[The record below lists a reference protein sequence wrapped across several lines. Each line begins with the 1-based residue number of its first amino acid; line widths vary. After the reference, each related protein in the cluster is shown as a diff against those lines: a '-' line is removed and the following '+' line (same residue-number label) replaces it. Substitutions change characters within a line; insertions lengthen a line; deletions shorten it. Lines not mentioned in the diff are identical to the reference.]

1 MTKQMKQPFYPEI
14 DKPVFIKGINK
25 KGIVK
30 EAELATERSK
40 VTYFSREN
48 DQRITAWFSNSQLEE
63 YRPKTKNKN
72 NDYAM
77 IRDVHIKFN
86 SKVANTPTMLTRDEY
101 CDKYGDQVAMLST
114 QMKRVSAAGHGGEVL
129 ARAAYIIEEI
139 SEFLKATTLK
149 DQIDAL
155 GDGRYFIGGTTVMA
169 GVDLDPIMKIIN
181 DSNLGKLWP
190 DGKPRFDETG
200 KWMKPD
206 NWAKDHAPESKIE
219 AEIKRQASC
228 N

>member
-1 MTKQMKQPFYPEI
+1 MKQPFYKKEDAVFVKGIRKKGVVKEI
-14 DKPVFIKGINK
+14 D
-25 KGIVK
+25 
-30 EAELATERSK
+30 
-40 VTYFSREN
+40 REN
-48 DQRITAWFSNSQLEE
+48 NRYKVRYFNKQDKPLVIWFNPDQLDKYKKKPE
-63 YRPKTKNKN
+63 KKN

-77 IRDVHIKFN
+77 IRDVHVKFN
-86 SKVANTPTMLTRDEY
+86 SKVANTPTMLTYDEY
-101 CDKYGDQVAMLST
+101 CDEYGDYIAMLST
-114 QMKRVSAAGHGGEVL
+114 QMKEASAAGRGGEVL

-139 SEFLKATTLK
+139 AEFLKAKTLK

-155 GDGRYFIGGTTVMA
+155 GDARYFIGGTSVMA
-169 GVDLDPIMKIIN
+169 GVDLDPIMILIN
-181 DSNLGKLWP
+181 NSQLGKLWS

-206 NWAKDHAPESKIE
+206 NWAKDYAPESKIE